1 MNFLLVNCK
10 SIENESA
17 YISLSDVLPTHICLN
32 ILVAFEPS
40 YLYSIGMFIWCCSQE
55 GKNLLSFIPL
65 SLQDV
70 LVHIQINMADR
81 KMFYIAVLSANGE
94 TKTVW
99 KGITHGACDYLLK
112 PVRLEELKNIWQ
124 HVLRRRFSHRE
135 RNPNL
140 CTDDPESDK
149 LPNSNQ
155 SHAQGQHGQ
164 NSSSDDS
171 GRHSKK
177 RKDQNE
183 PEEEGEEDNGLD
195 DEEHDQS
202 TQKKPR
208 VVWSVELHRKFVAA
222 VNQLGI
228 DSKFS

>member
-1 MNFLLVNCK
+1 
-10 SIENESA
+10 
-17 YISLSDVLPTHICLN
+17 
-32 ILVAFEPS
+32 
-40 YLYSIGMFIWCCSQE
+40 
-55 GKNLLSFIPL
+55 
-65 SLQDV
+65 
-70 LVHIQINMADR
+70 MADR
-81 KMFYIAVLSANGE
+81 KKMYYIAVLSGNGE
-94 TKTVW
+94 TKTVM

-140 CTDDPESDK
+140 CTDDPESDE

-155 SHAQGQHGQ
+155 LHALGQHGQ
-164 NSSSDDS
+164 NISSDNS
-171 GRHSKK
+171 GRYSKK

-183 PEEEGEEDNGLD
+183 PEEEDGEDNELD
-195 DEEHDQS
+195 NEEPDLS
-202 TQKKPR
+202 NQKKPR

-228 DSKFS
+228 DSKFFF